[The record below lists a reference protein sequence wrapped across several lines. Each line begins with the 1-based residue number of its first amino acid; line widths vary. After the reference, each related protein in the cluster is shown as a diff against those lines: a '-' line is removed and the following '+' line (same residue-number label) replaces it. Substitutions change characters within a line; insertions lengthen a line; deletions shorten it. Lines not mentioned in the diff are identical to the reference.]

1 MYIGAAEV
9 EGHTYIWALLGCG
22 WPNNKTYKWKD
33 SRALVAFAQEHT
45 IYTELKA
52 PASPDIRITYSSGS
66 SADGSTATK
75 CRLNRTVTASEGS
88 IQYVYKVADT
98 LKAPVHKGAVAGS
111 LEVYLDDELIDV
123 ENVIVSDEIADVT
136 FKVVI

>member
-1 MYIGAAEV
+1 MRRN
-9 EGHTYIWALLGCG
+9 T
-22 WPNNKTYKWKD
+22 P
-33 SRALVAFAQEHT
+33 
-45 IYTELKA
+45 YTRKLKA

-123 ENVIVSDEIADVT
+123 ENVIVSEEIADVT
-136 FKVVI
+136 FKDEIIKVLYRAAM